1 MAKINTVSRSTAKNI
16 DLIHIVLGIVIVVM
30 SVMAFTN
37 PVDNMVL
44 FPLIFFA
51 AAALKI
57 ICGVTVVTRYDSEHD
72 KKLRFRGSLQIVTG
86 MIIFGIGII
95 SAVSIWF

>member
-1 MAKINTVSRSTAKNI
+1 
-16 DLIHIVLGIVIVVM
+16 M
-30 SVMAFTN
+30 SVMAFIN

-44 FPLIFFA
+44 FPLIFLA

-57 ICGVTVVTRYDSEHD
+57 ICGVTVATRYNSEHD
-72 KKLRFRGSLQIVTG
+72 RKIRFRGSLQIVTG
-86 MIIFGIGII
+86 VIIFGIGII

>member
-1 MAKINTVSRSTAKNI
+1 MAKINTVSRGTAKNI
-16 DLIHIVLGIVIVVM
+16 DLIHIILGIVIVVM

-51 AAALKI
+51 AATLKI
-57 ICGVTVVTRYDSEHD
+57 ICGVTVVTRYDSEHN
-72 KKLRFRGSLQIVTG
+72 KKNRFRGSLQIVTG
-86 MIIFGIGII
+86 VIIFGIGII

>member
-1 MAKINTVSRSTAKNI
+1 MAKINTVSRGTAKNL
-16 DLIHIVLGIVIVVM
+16 DLIHIVLGIVIIVM

-57 ICGVTVVTRYDSEHD
+57 ICGYDTEHD
-72 KKLRFRGSLQIVTG
+72 KKQRFRGSLQIVAG